1 VPRLVDAEGSVACER
16 KVSTQLTKW
25 KPIKQHTYAQR
36 VVIILVL
43 GILALS
49 ENIKGAV
56 FPLLWV
62 FRQVM

>member
-1 VPRLVDAEGSVACER
+1 MSRLVDAERSVAYER

-25 KPIKQHTYAQR
+25 KQIKQHTYAQR

-49 ENIKGAV
+49 ENIEGAV
-56 FPLLWV
+56 FSLLWV